1 MKIVYTILEVERHK
15 NANLL
20 RTELSFLEELRTETC
35 DARKEYPYCCDK
47 YPKFKHIFDSV
58 SNLGIVGLWIS
69 NLNAFY
75 NLLNSDNDAILI
87 FEDDAVL
94 VDDFETKFKNCIQ
107 ELPEDWGMFSIGYRD
122 LYLSYYSE
130 KHSIGKN
137 NVCKMFQ
144 TGDSWGIMYRK
155 EFIRDVLNVITT
167 YKILGGLHDTAIM
180 SYALEKVGHESVY
193 KPYSTH
199 PSLGSLVLH
208 NDDPSV
214 STLSNSPIK

>member
-1 MKIVYTILEVERHK
+1 MKIAYTVLEVERHE

-20 RTELSFLEELRTETC
+20 RTQLSFLEEMRTETC
-35 DARKEYPYCCDK
+35 DARKEYPYCCEK
-47 YPKFKHIFDSV
+47 YSEFKHIFDSV

-75 NLLNSDNDAILI
+75 DLLNSDSDAILI

-94 VDDFETKFKNCIQ
+94 VDDFETKFKTCIE
-107 ELPEDWGMFSIGYRD
+107 ELPNDWGMFSIGYRD
-122 LYLSYYSE
+122 LYLGYYSNE
-130 KHSIGKN
+130 YSIGKD

-144 TGDSWGIMYRK
+144 TGDSWGIMYRR
-155 EFIRDVLNVITT
+155 EFIEDVLNVITT

-180 SYALEKVGHESVY
+180 SYALEKVGHASEY
-193 KPYSTH
+193 KPYSTL